1 MGNIENQEIQ
11 KQQNQEAFKKEF
23 WKDMKWLNQD
33 EQNLL
38 GEMWNNFDS
47 NSKDLKGAFNKTIDD
62 KVNKNLSNLWE
73 EDKNKLKS
81 LKEWMLKNPNDLKE
95 IAWILAEINSI
106 IGTDVAENSR
116 QAKDYQAN
124 QEQSSKQNSE
134 LQKFKDEFSKMLNK
148 SSELIK
154 QNQDKAKKVNLASK
168 NEQEKSWAE
177 AEKNLIE
184 LWPDS
189 KPKEA

>member
-1 MGNIENQEIQ
+1 MSIEKNENRDL
-11 KQQNQEAFKKEF
+11 NQEAFKKEF
-23 WKDMKWLNQD
+23 WKDMEWLNQD

-95 IAWILAEINSI
+95 IAWVLAEINSI

-148 SSELIK
+148 SSELVK
-154 QNQDKAKKVNLASK
+154 QNQDKAKKANLASK

-177 AEKNLIE
+177 AEKSLAE
-184 LWPDS
+184 WPETINEKQS
-189 KPKEA
+189 